1 MALFSTTS
9 LYTKAGF
16 QVNQNIEWNMLT
28 EDQCEVI
35 TLTAME
41 LVERTGV
48 EVLSADAC
56 KALAEYGCWVD
67 GNVVR
72 IPSTLVEKAL
82 LAAPSRLTLCD
93 RNGKRAIRMEAGEV
107 HYGPGTGNEQ
117 VIDVASGEVRAIK
130 KSDVEDIAKICG
142 ELDDIDFVMDNGVP
156 ADVPAAA
163 AEVHAFEAL
172 VSNTVK
178 PIVQAVKNA
187 AQAKAVM
194 EMAFAVK
201 GDAEGFRRNPF
212 AVLMVENNATMQIS
226 AEAADV
232 VKAAAAEKFPV
243 IFSNS
248 LITGLTAPAESAGA
262 IVAGLANSLVMLVLA
277 QAVSEG
283 APVITGG
290 FYTIDD
296 TDNDTHPYGAPEIS
310 MLNAGFA
317 AVLRYL
323 KVPSFG
329 FGGGTDSKISDAQL
343 GIEAAMSLLT
353 AGLAGT
359 NMIYGAGQMETGK
372 IGSPYLVVM
381 GSEIMGMTRRI
392 MRGVEMD
399 EDRLCR
405 GVIDDVQPGGHYLGS
420 PHTRYYFKDEQFWPK
435 LMNRNRIDDWTAAGA
450 KSLGQRTTELTQ
462 QLLSFAAPQALEA
475 DVAAALKDIVAKAE
489 ANL

>member
-1 MALFSTTS
+1 MFSTTS
-9 LYTKAGF
+9 LFTKAGF

-35 TLTAME
+35 ALTAME
-41 LVERTGV
+41 IVERTGV

-56 KALAEYGCWVD
+56 DTLKSYGCWVD

-72 IPSTLVEKAL
+72 IPSNIIEKAL
-82 LAAPSRLTLCD
+82 LSTPSRLTLCD

-130 KSDVEDIAKICG
+130 KSDVADIAKICG
-142 ELDDIDFVMDNGVP
+142 ELADVDFVMDNGVP

-163 AEVHAFEAL
+163 AEIHAFEAL
-172 VSNTVK
+172 VSNTIK
-178 PIVQAVKNA
+178 PVVQKVNNV
-187 AQAKAVM
+187 AQAEAVM

-201 GDAEGFRRNPF
+201 GGAEKFRQNPF
-212 AVLMVENNATMQIS
+212 AVLMVENTASLQINAD
-226 AEAADV
+226 AVEV
-232 VKAAAAEKFPV
+232 VKAAAANKFPV
-243 IFSNS
+243 VFSNK
-248 LITGLTAPAESAGA
+248 LVTGLTAPAESAGA
-262 IVAGLANSLVMLVLA
+262 IVAGLVNSYVMIVLA
-277 QAVSEG
+277 QAVAEG

-296 TDNDTHPYGAPEIS
+296 TDNGIQPYGAPEIS
-310 MLNAGFA
+310 MINAGFA

-343 GIEAAMSLLT
+343 GLESAMSLLT

-372 IGSPYLVVM
+372 VGSPYLLVM

-392 MRGVEMD
+392 LRGVEMD

-450 KSLGQRTTELTQ
+450 KSLGQRTLEMTQ
-462 QLLSFAAPQALEA
+462 QLLSFAAPQALDA

>member
-1 MALFSTTS
+1 MFSTTS
-9 LYTKAGF
+9 LFTKAGF

-35 TLTAME
+35 ALTAME
-41 LVERTGV
+41 IVERTGV

-56 KALAEYGCWVD
+56 DTLKSYGCWVD

-72 IPSTLVEKAL
+72 IPSNIIEKAL
-82 LAAPSRLTLCD
+82 LSTPSRLTLCD

-130 KSDVEDIAKICG
+130 KSDVADIAKICG
-142 ELDDIDFVMDNGVP
+142 ELADVDFVMDNGVP

-163 AEVHAFEAL
+163 AEIHAFEAL
-172 VSNTVK
+172 VSNTIK
-178 PIVQAVKNA
+178 PVVQKVNNV
-187 AQAKAVM
+187 AQAEAVM

-201 GDAEGFRRNPF
+201 GGAEKFRQNPF
-212 AVLMVENNATMQIS
+212 AVLMVENTASLQINAD
-226 AEAADV
+226 AVEV
-232 VKAAAAEKFPV
+232 VKAAAANKFPV
-243 IFSNS
+243 VFSNK
-248 LITGLTAPAESAGA
+248 LVTGLTAPAESAGA
-262 IVAGLANSLVMLVLA
+262 IVAGLVNSYVMIVLA
-277 QAVSEG
+277 QAVAEG

-296 TDNDTHPYGAPEIS
+296 TDNGIQPYGAPEIS
-310 MLNAGFA
+310 MINAGFA

-343 GIEAAMSLLT
+343 GLESAMSLLT

-372 IGSPYLVVM
+372 VGSPYLLVM

-392 MRGVEMD
+392 LRGVEMD

-450 KSLGQRTTELTQ
+450 KSLGQRTLELTQ
-462 QLLSFAAPQALEA
+462 QLLSFAAPQALDA